1 MGKQVPSRQRT
12 IRLSTTQWDN
22 IELQAEKL
30 GVTDN
35 KMIEIAVMFGV
46 RAIDI
51 SLNAIDRDL
60 GDLQA
65 EDFPLLKLV
74 N

>member
-1 MGKQVPSRQRT
+1 MVPSRQRT